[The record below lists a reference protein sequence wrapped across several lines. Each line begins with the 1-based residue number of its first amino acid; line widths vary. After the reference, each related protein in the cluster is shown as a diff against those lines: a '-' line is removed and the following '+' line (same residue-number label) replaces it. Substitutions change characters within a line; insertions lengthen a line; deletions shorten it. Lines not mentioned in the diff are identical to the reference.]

1 MSTSAEIEA
10 VSATTD
16 EAACAST
23 TLATILSCGVE
34 LSSQGGPLRSRKLQH
49 PCRLRTAAWERPCIW
64 LVL

>member
-34 LSSQGGPLRSRKLQH
+34 LSSQGGPLRSRK
-49 PCRLRTAAWERPCIW
+49 AATSMPLKDGGMGEALHM